1 MHPVFSRSRLHL
13 TAVVLIFLAYAGLR
27 LVSGA
32 WVLEK
37 PRVLA
42 DTTAYARISAEP
54 INHWDF
60 WTGSRPPAF
69 SLLLKIAQQ
78 DYNRTAAFQL
88 GLSILAWGV
97 LALAVSGFLK
107 FSWLQVAGFALLL
120 VFSLD
125 RHIAAWDFVMM
136 TESLS
141 LSSLA
146 LFIAAGLW
154 LLRGWHV
161 GRVAAFFLAAVQ
173 LAFTRDTNAWMLL
186 GLAGLIL
193 IALVAGWLERR
204 AWMLVILLGLAFLL
218 SDISANFGERSLFPL
233 GNLITQRVLP
243 DDSALRYFERCGMP
257 VSPALLQ
264 LSSKFANSDDQ
275 AMFSGPDLGAFRDWL
290 RDRGRACYVGWLVTD
305 PIASIRAALYQT
317 GGLIAF
323 SSVDRFYSVRYVPLL
338 PTAVAAV
345 LYPEQLILWIWG
357 FSTFAALL
365 AIGRRF
371 WRDNRLWVAFVF
383 MNFLVFP
390 HVFLTWHGDAMAP
403 DRHALSVAVQLYLA
417 FWMLV
422 LLLFQHSWFNRREA
436 TQPRRHIS
444 TLP

>member
-1 MHPVFSRSRLHL
+1 MHPIRSRGRLRL
-13 TAVVLIFLAYAGLR
+13 SALALIFLTYASLR

-32 WVLEK
+32 WIWQK
-37 PRVLA
+37 PRILA
-42 DTTAYARISAEP
+42 DTTAYTRISAQP
-54 INHWDF
+54 IGDWDF

-69 SLLLKIAQQ
+69 PLLLKIAQQ
-78 DYNRTAAFQL
+78 DYTRTAALQL
-88 GLSILAWGV
+88 GLSVLAWGL
-97 LALAVSGFLK
+97 LAFAISGFLR
-107 FSWLQVAGFALLL
+107 FSWLQVAGFALVL

-154 LLRGWHV
+154 LLRGWQV
-161 GRVAAFFLAAVQ
+161 GRVGAVFLAAVL
-173 LAFTRDTNAWMLL
+173 LAFTRDTNAWLLL

-193 IALVAGWLERR
+193 VVRLVRWLDVR
-204 AWMLVILLGLAFLL
+204 AWILVVLLGLAFVL
-218 SDISANFGERSLFPL
+218 SDISANVGERSLFPL

-243 DDSALRYFERCGMP
+243 DARALRYFQSCGMP

-264 LSSKFANSDDQ
+264 LSGKFANSDDQ

-290 RDRGRACYVGWLVTD
+290 RERGRACYVGWLVTD
-305 PIASIRAALYQT
+305 PVVSIRAALYQT

-323 SSVDRFYSVRYVPLL
+323 SGVDRFFSVRYVPLL

-357 FSTFAALL
+357 LSTLAALL
-365 AIGRRF
+365 AIWRRL
-371 WRDNRLWVAFVF
+371 WRDNRLWVAFIF
-383 MNFLVFP
+383 MNVLVFP

-417 FWMLV
+417 FWILV
-422 LLLFQHSWFNRREA
+422 LLLVQHPWFNRREA
-436 TQPRRHIS
+436 TQLPPHPS
-444 TLP
+444 TLR